1 MKINALG
8 LVSQYPT
15 EKTPPPPK
23 KVKEMKK
30 LLLHNPHF
38 IALHHA
44 FDKWLDTMGYSESSR
59 INLPN
64 HLKELFFFLEKNKIN
79 HIEQVSQKDINAHL
93 VYLKKRSHQ
102 RGGKNLSIA
111 SLNKHR
117 QAINLLASY
126 LQKVKNIQLPIVLKT
141 EKSAEKTIEILS
153 KEQVHLLYK
162 ISEEEPILGLRDA
175 AMLDV
180 FYGCGLRRNEGVNLL
195 VDDVII
201 EKKMLFVRKGKG
213 GKQRFVPTTKEA
225 IKRMQRYIN
234 ELRPTLIKDPSQ
246 SHFFI
251 SIKGTNLQGQSLSI
265 RLKYLQ
271 EKTEDETLKNKKIG
285 LHTLR
290 HSIAT
295 HLLNEGMRL
304 EQISKFLGHST
315 LEATQIYTH
324 L

>member
-1 MKINALG
+1 
-8 LVSQYPT
+8 
-15 EKTPPPPK
+15 
-23 KVKEMKK
+23 MKK
-30 LLLHNPHF
+30 LLLQNPHF

-64 HLKELFFFLEKNKIN
+64 HLKELLFFLEKNKIKR
-79 HIEQVSQKDINAHL
+79 IEQINQESINAYL
-93 VYLKKRSHQ
+93 IYLKKRSHQ

-117 QAINLLASY
+117 QAINLLTIY
-126 LQKVKNIQLPIVLKT
+126 LQKTKNIQLAITLKT
-141 EKSAEKTIEILS
+141 EKSAAKNIEVLS
-153 KEQVHLLYK
+153 KEEVHLLYK
-162 ISEEEPILGLRDA
+162 ISEEEPILGLRDI

-225 IKRMQRYIN
+225 IKRMQQYIN
-234 ELRPTLIKDPSQ
+234 ELRPSLIKDSSQ
-246 SHFFI
+246 NHFFI
-251 SIKGTNLQGQSLSI
+251 SVKGTNLQGQSLNI

-271 EKTEDETLKNKKIG
+271 EKSEDDKLKDKKIG